1 MDADAQGRPDAGG
14 VADSPGPAD
23 VLRTV
28 WQGTP
33 GALEDLEAECSP
45 TKACRNMKDVTF
57 DGFAEEGVDLR
68 EAWRNTLARE
78 GKLGSGSLADLVFG
92 DSN

>member
-1 MDADAQGRPDAGG
+1 MSAEAQD
-14 VADSPGPAD
+14 PAD

-33 GALEDLEAECSP
+33 GALQDLEAECSP
-45 TKACRNMKDVTF
+45 TKACRNMKDITF
-57 DGFAEEGVDLR
+57 DGYAEEGGDLAT
-68 EAWRNTLARE
+68 AWRNTLARE
-78 GKLGSGSLADLVFG
+78 GKLGTGTVADLVFG

>member
-1 MDADAQGRPDAGG
+1 MSGDRD
-14 VADSPGPAD
+14 DSAD

-33 GALEDLEAECSP
+33 GAMEELDAECSP

-57 DGFAEEGVDLR
+57 DGFAEEGGDLR
-68 EAWRNTLARE
+68 TAWRNTLAKE
-78 GKLGSGSLADLVFG
+78 GKLGSGSVADLVFG
-92 DSN
+92 QPD

>member
-1 MDADAQGRPDAGG
+1 MAADEQEA
-14 VADSPGPAD
+14 AD

-33 GALEDLEAECSP
+33 GALEELDAECSP

-57 DGFAEEGVDLR
+57 DAFAEEGGDLAT
-68 EAWRNTLARE
+68 AWRNTLAKE
-78 GKLGSGSLADLVFG
+78 GKLGSGSVADLVFG